1 MHFSLSSVLM
11 SVLFSNIM
19 LIILY
24 FVFRNTD
31 FMIRIGNKLLTLF
44 LAITVLRFLFPLEL
58 PISRNI
64 LLPEWIS
71 RFLIFVKSPLFTIR
85 GFQISIWRILL
96 AVWIAGVIIGVIRL
110 IRSYTEYSRSFLL
123 SSKDV
128 TAQEPYFSTIQKI
141 CTERGRKNHFRICLT
156 EEESIPMIHGLLKPI
171 IHIPKNLPLTDREL
185 YYVLSHEAAHYFHG
199 DLWQRLLLK
208 LLRIAYWWNPF
219 VYLLEDSFETLLE
232 MRVDSHIIRSTDGKN
247 SSDYLQC
254 LIDIA
259 RSEVVPE
266 DTPEHAD
273 WPCYE
278 ISSEHNSFSNC
289 MALPEVSGTA
299 EQKKLGFSIKPRDP
313 ILVQRFQMMMANP
326 TRKLNWIQILCLV
339 LITGLYTFSM
349 IFIFEPHY
357 MSPDALDDIS
367 APDGEISV
375 AMPDNSYLIVN
386 PSGGYDLYIDGE
398 YMETIPEVDEYLSDI
413 KIYNTIEE
421 VPND

>member
-58 PISRNI
+58 PIIRNI

-85 GFQISIWRILL
+85 EFQISIWRILL

-110 IRSYTEYSRSFLL
+110 IRSYAEYCHSFSLRCE
-123 SSKDV
+123 DV
-128 TAQEPYFSTIQKI
+128 TEKEPYSSTIRKI
-141 CTERGRKNHFRICLT
+141 CKERKRKNHFRICLVDL
-156 EEESIPMIHGLLKPI
+156 ESIPMIHGLLKPI
-171 IHIPKNLPLTDREL
+171 IHIPAQLKLTDREL
-185 YYVLSHEAAHYFHG
+185 YYALSHEAAHYFHG
-199 DLWQRLLLK
+199 DLWQKLLLK
-208 LLRIAYWWNPF
+208 LLCVAYWWNPF
-219 VYLLEDSFETLLE
+219 VYLLDDSFETLLE
-232 MRVDSHIIRSTDGKN
+232 MRVDSHIIRSTDKQYSGE
-247 SSDYLQC
+247 YLQC

-259 RSEVVPE
+259 KSEVVPE
-266 DTPEHAD
+266 DMPEHKE

-278 ISSEHNSFSNC
+278 ISSNHDSFSNDEF
-289 MALPEVSGTA
+289 LHSVGIVSWR
-299 EQKKLGFSIKPRDP
+299 QRFSIKPRDP
-313 ILVQRFQMMMANP
+313 VLVQRFQMVIANR

-339 LITGLYTFSM
+339 LITGLYTFS
-349 IFIFEPHY
+349 ILFIFEPHY
-357 MSPDALDDIS
+357 MSPDVLEDI
-367 APDGEISV
+367 PDGYV
-375 AMPDNSYLIVN
+375 APAMPNNSYLIVN

-398 YMETIPEVDEYLSDI
+398 YMESIPEVDEYMSDI

>member
-110 IRSYTEYSRSFLL
+110 IRSYAEYCHRFSLRCE
-123 SSKDV
+123 DV
-128 TAQEPYFSTIQKI
+128 TEKEPYSSTIRKI
-141 CTERGRKNHFRICLT
+141 CKERKRKNHFRICLVDL
-156 EEESIPMIHGLLKPI
+156 ESIPMIHGLSKPI
-171 IHIPKNLPLTDREL
+171 IHIPAQLKLTDREL

-199 DLWQRLLLK
+199 DLWQKLLLK
-208 LLRIAYWWNPF
+208 LLCVAYWWNPF
-219 VYLLEDSFETLLE
+219 VYLLDDSFETLLE
-232 MRVDSHIIRSTDGKN
+232 MRVDSHIIRSTDKQYSGE
-247 SSDYLQC
+247 YLQC

-259 RSEVVPE
+259 KSEVVPE
-266 DTPEHAD
+266 DTPEHKE

-278 ISSEHNSFSNC
+278 ISSNHDSFSNDEF
-289 MALPEVSGTA
+289 LHSVGIVSWR
-299 EQKKLGFSIKPRDP
+299 QRFSIKPRDP
-313 ILVQRFQMMMANP
+313 VLVQRFQMVVANR

-349 IFIFEPHY
+349 FFIFEPHY
-357 MSPDALDDIS
+357 MPPDVLDDIY
-367 APDGEISV
+367 APGEEISV

-398 YMETIPEVDEYLSDI
+398 YMETVPEVDEYMSDI

>member
-64 LLPEWIS
+64 LLPELIS

-85 GFQISIWRILL
+85 GFQISIWRMVL
-96 AVWIAGVIIGVIRL
+96 AVWAVGGIIGIIRL
-110 IRSYTEYSRSFLL
+110 IRSYTGYCHGFSLRCE
-123 SSKDV
+123 DV
-128 TAQEPYFSTIQKI
+128 TEKEPYSSTIRKI
-141 CTERGRKNHFRICLT
+141 CKERKRKNHFRICLVDL
-156 EEESIPMIHGLLKPI
+156 ESVPMIHGLLKPI
-171 IHIPKNLPLTDREL
+171 IHIPAQLKLTDREL

-199 DLWQRLLLK
+199 DLWQKLLLK
-208 LLRIAYWWNPF
+208 LLCVAYWWNPF

-232 MRVDSHIIRSTDGKN
+232 MRVDSHIIRSTDKEYRYE
-247 SSDYLQC
+247 YLQC
-254 LIDIA
+254 LINIA
-259 RSEVVPE
+259 NSGIAPE
-266 DTPEHAD
+266 DAQESAE

-278 ISSEHNSFSNC
+278 ITSDPGTSSNC
-289 MALPEVSGTA
+289 GTLSEA
-299 EQKKLGFSIKPRDP
+299 FDATGQAKRGFSIKPRDP
-313 ILVQRFQMMMANP
+313 ILVQRFQMMIANC
-326 TRKLNWIQILCLV
+326 TRRLNWIQLLCLV
-339 LITGLYTFSM
+339 LITGLYTFS
-349 IFIFEPHY
+349 ILFIFEPHY
-357 MSPDALDDIS
+357 MSPDALND
-367 APDGEISV
+367 ALVPNGEV
-375 AMPDNSYLIVN
+375 LPAMPNNSYMIVN
-386 PSGGYDLYIDGE
+386 PNGGYDLYIDGK
-398 YMETIPEVDEYLSDI
+398 YMETFPDVDEYMSDI

>member
-24 FVFRNTD
+24 FVFRDTD
-31 FMIRIGNKLLTLF
+31 LMIRIGNKLLTLF

-128 TAQEPYFSTIQKI
+128 TTQEPYLSTIREI
-141 CTERGRKNHFRICLT
+141 CKERRRKNHFRICLT
-156 EEESIPMIHGLLKPI
+156 EQESIPMIHGLLKPI
-171 IHIPKNLPLTDREL
+171 IHIPTHLPLTDREL

-199 DLWQRLLLK
+199 DLWQKLLLK

-219 VYLLEDSFETLLE
+219 VHLLEDSFETLLE
-232 MRVDSHIIRSTDGKN
+232 MRVDSHIIRSTDKQYRHE
-247 SSDYLQC
+247 YLQC
-254 LIDIA
+254 LINIA
-259 RSEVVPE
+259 KSDVTPE
-266 DTPEHAD
+266 DTPEHAE

-289 MALPEVSGTA
+289 MTTPETFGAA
-299 EQKKLGFSIKPRDP
+299 EQKKRGFSIKPRDSVL
-313 ILVQRFQMMMANP
+313 IQRFQMIKANP

-349 IFIFEPHY
+349 LFIFEPHY
-357 MSPDALDDIS
+357 MSPNALNDLPD
-367 APDGEISV
+367 PDGDIFV
-375 AMPDNSYLIVN
+375 AMPDNSYMIVN